1 MNKHMNRLRADAPR
15 HERGAAL
22 VFALAILL
30 VLTLLS
36 VSSLRTSSLE
46 QLMAGNTQ
54 ESTRAFEAAESGLAK
69 SLADTSTFASIS
81 GQVTTNYSFSGM
93 NATARVLTSFKQ
105 STKPGRSANPTG
117 QGTADVAHFDQ
128 EANATTTTGA
138 RTVLHQ
144 GVKKN
149 IPKAN

>member
-1 MNKHMNRLRADAPR
+1 MKKNIDVLSALELRGQ
-15 HERGAAL
+15 RGAAL

-36 VSSLRTSSLE
+36 VSALRTSSLE

-69 SLADTSTFASIS
+69 SLADATTFASIS
-81 GQVTTNYSFSGM
+81 GSVTTNYTFSGM
-93 NATARVLTSFKQ
+93 NATVRVLTSYKQ
-105 STKPGRSANPTG
+105 TTKTGRSSSPTG
-117 QGTADVAHFDQ
+117 QGTADVAHFNQ
-128 EANATTTTGA
+128 QATATTTTGA
-138 RTVLHQ
+138 RIEIHQ